1 MQDKT
6 KFCVCVCVCVCVREI
21 DREIEI
27 VREYVCQEIVHTAG
41 VTVFRDATHKQ
52 KVRNV
57 QTFQRS
63 ILFSSSRQNSSVS

>member
-1 MQDKT
+1 MQNKT
-6 KFCVCVCVCVCVREI
+6 KFCVCVCVCVK
-21 DREIEI
+21 EIERER

-41 VTVFRDATHKQ
+41 VTVFGDATHKQ

-63 ILFSSSRQNSSVS
+63 MLFSSSRQNSSVS